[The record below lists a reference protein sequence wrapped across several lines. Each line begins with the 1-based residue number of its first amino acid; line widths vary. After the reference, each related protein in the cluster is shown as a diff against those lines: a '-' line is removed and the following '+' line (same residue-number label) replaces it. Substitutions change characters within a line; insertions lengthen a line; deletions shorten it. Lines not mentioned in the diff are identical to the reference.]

1 MALFFL
7 KKTLLAKI
15 ETTYGTD
22 SLPTGTANAIYA
34 KNVTITPMEANVL
47 EREHVRG
54 YFGAFE
60 QVQTTAQVK
69 IEFECDIAG
78 ASAVDTPPPWGA
90 LVRACGLAE
99 TIVATSNV
107 SYKPVS
113 SGFEAVTIYFN
124 LDGVNHS
131 MTGCRGNVSLGFNKE
146 EIPTFKFSFTG
157 KFVAPTDTALPAQTL
172 TAWQRPLPVNRVNT
186 TFSLHSYA
194 AIASSIS
201 LDLGNTV
208 VFDDP
213 INATEQVR
221 ITGRKVTGNVSL
233 EATTLAAKNWF
244 TTAAARTTGTIS
256 MVHGTAVANRVEITA
271 PVVHTGVPSYSDS
284 NGIVML
290 GMDLALRPTSDGNDE
305 IVIKSF

>member
-7 KKTLLAKI
+7 KKTLLAKL

-22 SLPTGTANAIYA
+22 SVPTGSANAIYA

-54 YFGAFE
+54 YFGGFE
-60 QVQTTAQVK
+60 QIQTTAQTK
-69 IEFECDIAG
+69 IEFECDVAG
-78 ASAVDTPPPWGA
+78 SSAAGTAPPWGPLA
-90 LVRACGLAE
+90 RACGLAE
-99 TIVATSNV
+99 TIVSLTSA
-107 SYKPVS
+107 SYQPVS

-124 LDGVNHS
+124 IDGVNHS

-146 EIPTFKFSFTG
+146 EIPAFKFSFTG
-157 KFVAPTDTALPAQTL
+157 KYVAPTDTALPAQTL
-172 TAWQRPLPVNRVNT
+172 TEWQVPLPVNRVNT

-194 AIASSIS
+194 AIASAIS

-256 MVHGTAVANRVEITA
+256 MVHGTAIANRVEITA
-271 PVVHTGVPSYSDS
+271 PVVHTGAPSISDG

-290 GMDLALRPTSDGNDE
+290 GMDLLLRPNAGNDE